1 MGIERMHAA
10 SSLWLIVVGYGLL
23 AIVALSGG
31 VYVILSLVRMLV
43 AGR

>member
-1 MGIERMHAA
+1 MGIERMQGA
-10 SSLWLIVVGYGLL
+10 SLLRLVAVGYGLL

-31 VYVILSLVRMLV
+31 IYVILSLVRMLA